1 MFVQLRVL
9 YVVAAQ
15 LLLLHTWA
23 SEKQQAASNTSFEAL
38 DACHSSE
45 SRLSL

>member
-9 YVVAAQ
+9 YLVAAQ

-23 SEKQQAASNTSFEAL
+23 SEKQQAASNTSFAAL
-38 DACHSSE
+38 DA
-45 SRLSL
+45 